1 MDFTM
6 SYKCQP
12 KSHTH
17 LQFAQANAQTKNCK
31 RVCLA
36 NPLKERLEEQITGH
50 NKVYKSLGSR
60 WLIKN
65 EYN

>member
-1 MDFTM
+1 MDFIM
-6 SYKCQP
+6 NFKCQP

-36 NPLKERLEEQITGH
+36 NPLKDRLKEQITGH
-50 NKVYKSLGSR
+50 NILG
-60 WLIKN
+60 IKAQLGP
-65 EYN
+65 EKRQ

>member
-17 LQFAQANAQTKNCK
+17 LQFAQANPQTKNCK
-31 RVCLA
+31 RVWLA
-36 NPLKERLEEQITGH
+36 NSLNDRLKEQITGH
-50 NKVYKSLGSR
+50 NKVYKSLG
-60 WLIKN
+60 IKRLN
-65 EYN
+65 